1 MTQASNPTPAPRR
14 RPVPVWAQVL
24 IWGGLV
30 VVLAVLGLSVSR
42 SQHTLIGVGAT
53 VPDFKLTLFDKY
65 GYNNAA
71 SVKISDL
78 RGKVVLVNFWAS
90 WCVPCASEAAEL
102 ESAWRTYQPGGQVVF
117 LGVDYVDTPAEAL
130 SYLAKFSISYPNGP
144 DLQTRISQIFNRNLG
159 VPETYVID
167 KHGVLRSIQIG
178 PFPSVT
184 AVQAV
189 LDPLLAEK

>member
-1 MTQASNPTPAPRR
+1 MSQAPEASSAPRR

-30 VVLAVLGLSVSR
+30 VALVILGLSVAHAQR
-42 SQHTLIGVGAT
+42 TTLRVGTT
-53 VPDFKLTLFDKY
+53 VPDFRLTLYDHY
-65 GYNNAA
+65 GYQNASA
-71 SVKISDL
+71 VKLSDL

-130 SYLAKFSISYPNGP
+130 SYLDKFSVSYPNGP
-144 DLQTRISQIFNRNLG
+144 DLQTQISQIFNRNLG

-167 KHGVLRSIQIG
+167 KHGLLRSIQIG
-178 PFPSVT
+178 PFAS
-184 AVQAV
+184 AAAIQSL
-189 LDPLLAEK
+189 LDPLVAEK